1 MDLNTKYRQ
10 SDGQELTP
18 YQQARRYAAGLPL
31 AMHPRWIVACNF
43 TTFEVHDMEHP
54 NDAPEFIEQN
64 WRMILHDFD
73 RREVEVWLEEKETDE
88 SYEQW
93 ENAWLEY
100 NHDYAEYM
108 DEEYCAALLELVNR
122 FKDMDSAWLHENRY
136 S

>member
-1 MDLNTKYRQ
+1 MKAETLMVWDRLELARVLANQLADPEDLL
-10 SDGQELTP
+10 EAFP
-18 YQQARRYAAGLPL
+18 VIAEAGALEESL
-31 AMHPRWIVACNF
+31 L
-43 TTFEVHDMEHP
+43 
-54 NDAPEFIEQN
+54 PEFIEQN

-73 RREVEVWLEEKETDE
+73 RREVEAWLEEKETDE

-108 DEEYCAALLELVNR
+108 DEEYCAALLELVNS
-122 FKDMDSAWLHENRY
+122 FKDTDSDWLHENRY

>member
-1 MDLNTKYRQ
+1 MKAETLMVWDRLELARVLANQLADPEDLL
-10 SDGQELTP
+10 EAFP
-18 YQQARRYAAGLPL
+18 FIAEAGALEESL
-31 AMHPRWIVACNF
+31 L
-43 TTFEVHDMEHP
+43 
-54 NDAPEFIEQN
+54 PEFIEQN

-73 RREVEVWLEEKETDE
+73 RREVEAWLEEKETDE

-122 FKDMDSAWLHENRY
+122 FKNMDSDWLHESRY